1 MVGGRLQ
8 IHVGLQQ
15 DSYWEGII
23 WFLSIILYIFIHF
36 LEKICVFCCLFV
48 FYFLHTNIAYLYG
61 RVDIVA
67 GEEHK

>member
-36 LEKICVFCCLFV
+36 LEKYVYFVVF